1 MSNRRALS
9 NAVKESKQP
18 KQLSKPKDIDY
29 NSKMGYRDDSPFRN
43 KSSIDIN
50 TPTGSIDMSNTGIP
64 LMANGRYLPPYSG
77 THKFDTNV
85 VREVPLTQA
94 KKGGGLKSK
103 KYSRSLQATNKFF
116 RENPLF
122 EKPKKL
128 SKKRIYDPNAK
139 YYQDGG
145 LTVGTSTS
153 YPSGIGV
160 GNLAN
165 YVPSQMANLKIPNP
179 FKLEEIKTPLEIS
192 IGTPLGG
199 ANSRRNTYQGFQH
212 PSTGES
218 AVSGPAQ
225 SSQDLINSNKANFNN
240 WQETKKGAPIDFR
253 VKQSFYGITQNKD
266 NPLRGFAS
274 IQGGYH
280 PQTGFNAGAEG
291 GVNLV
296 LSRNGQANRYFSNRG
311 LIPKQTVFVPQLTM
325 GYGIKQKLKGWDQ
338 DTLNEYENL
347 LNQDAQNNTT
357 NSFDYLNEESKKGHL
372 TGSRANFAIR
382 PQFTIESR
390 PTRSPLTVHG
400 TIGANMNM
408 AAGNRAIDNSGGTR
422 SKNTLYGEVGV
433 RYPVD
438 KMFDKKSK
446 AKSKIQEVQDREQE
460 YEKERPVKPVEQK
473 EPEEQTEWIGEHP
486 RWLRD
491 GGSTD
496 NYVEIDIPKDQIQK
510 YVDGGY
516 IVEDISVPELNTYAE
531 GGEPCPDGYR
541 KNYLGTDCVPM
552 EAPEQTNDEEWYRNW
567 YANRMLQDEEGQQLL
582 ETARPKIL
590 KRAEKFPEEEWYT
603 KFGSSESGSF
613 EPLTGKITLNRGRLD
628 SNPFLRNEVKFHEK
642 GHYLTS
648 PSMLDPETDTA
659 KEVDAHPIQQLKNYE
674 ADVVNQALKERKDI
688 PRKDRKYYDYLKGK
702 GKAKPY
708 VEEISKNLM
717 QARRL
722 AGFKPGQ
729 VITDEDINNFYKQAD
744 EKGWTNPD
752 SELFVEPLRNLKD
765 FTKGPEELKMLFNK
779 LAENKAQQED
789 EFQFQTA
796 RYGGSLDT
804 YAGGGAACPRG
815 YVRDASGKCVPYNF
829 SDIQAADSY
838 KGMYGGYDKKG
849 VKNLKQ
855 ETIVA
860 KKGKKFSDYVL
871 RGGKTKADMAKK
883 LGKDAGQYFGMPGE
897 ALQPT
902 NFTKAGLEKYN
913 KTIKDAKKNFEA
925 EEKSREEYEK
935 AVKKKE
941 SGKMSTDKFARQYK
955 EKGWADKYDPATM
968 KEGYKGQFQDAVDEA
983 NARKTENYE
992 LVKNVAGELSG
1003 YNAAGRIYDDPL
1015 GTLKG
1020 IGQTVADVASLPFGL
1035 TTGAYNYATDGN
1047 FDMGKNII
1055 GQNYGEG
1062 LDEVGD
1068 VASILPFGSMLGAA
1082 GKAAKLTKAGDV
1094 AGDLGKFITTQT
1106 PVKNTYKVLG
1116 RDSKFFNPGE
1126 QPNWLKGY
1134 QQTWDPDVADLAPL
1148 AAFDKKLKTPELI
1161 PKFKKQYQSI
1171 TDKKNSITTDYRKK
1185 IQKAKDNP
1193 ELIKKAEQERE
1204 SAMAKMTEATDKFE
1218 ADVLNYNIK
1227 KYSPFEKQIG
1237 SGGFGKVFSIP
1248 GSDKVVKIGRQA
1260 PGEIPEELIKR
1271 AQGLDKPNV
1280 AIPNRIEN
1288 LEGIVDATVMKKVD
1302 NLENSPESLFSGTHV
1317 RPTSQAY
1324 EQLVYDIQDLQ
1335 DRGLYADFQN
1345 PDNIIF
1351 NPQTGKYHI
1360 YDLNT
1365 TGHYMSKNITPE
1377 MGYKFKADTQFPG
1390 IQVPDTEGHSV
1401 LKILKDQGK
1410 VPKDFQLPNYV
1421 DLETTKIADDL
1432 TFRKANPYN
1441 AKNTDNDYGKS
1452 LVAQVTKGKGFD
1464 WDQQISLRK
1473 YKQPSGEEA
1482 YYFSANMKNPVEA
1495 GRAFKKLESQ
1505 IPKGSIIQEPASLS
1519 LDSWSA
1525 LLKQAQNPKKFQVY
1539 PGNKV
1544 PLNMEAVH
1552 KKLPNQDKLLRG
1564 LEDEMGWESK
1574 MASYAT
1580 REDAQ
1585 EAADYINTLIPKEF
1599 RATKA
1604 NVFQNDPKKEIYNIA
1619 VPNYRIKKMYKQGG
1633 QSNDYIEMD
1642 IPKSKV
1648 QWYIDN
1654 GYDVEVLE

>member
-1 MSNRRALS
+1 MAKFRITSVPQNKKLNTFAGGGDPGVYILDGYKYKKDSSGNWTYESGQPINDIDNRTLIAKL
-9 NAVKESKQP
+9 NQQAKPVETP
-18 KQLSKPKDIDY
+18 AITLAPKPKPTLTQKKTEYANLVNSPLIANQERAQSLGSEISEELKQKDLYEPDPSNIIHRGKGFETTLNSALDYPMTKASIAASASAGDGSDEIDNLRHPLAGRY
-29 NSKMGYRDDSPFRN
+29 TAEAVMNYFPEWMQY
-43 KSSIDIN
+43 
-50 TPTGSIDMSNTGIP
+50 TGIP
-64 LMANGRYLPPYSG
+64 QATGFLGANAMGIAHEADNIFKDARPWSSKLRESGEDIFNNAVGAGVGILPMSSKDKTDALLELSNNNMLPDGMVTPEINKSG
-77 THKFDTNV
+77 FSNNMYF
-85 VREVPLTQA
+85 
-94 KKGGGLKSK
+94 KKGPNDPG
-103 KYSRSLQATNKFF
+103 KF
-116 RENPLF
+116 
-122 EKPKKL
+122 
-128 SKKRIYDPNAK
+128 
-139 YYQDGG
+139 
-145 LTVGTSTS
+145 
-153 YPSGIGV
+153 
-160 GNLAN
+160 
-165 YVPSQMANLKIPNP
+165 
-179 FKLEEIKTPLEIS
+179 
-192 IGTPLGG
+192 
-199 ANSRRNTYQGFQH
+199 
-212 PSTGES
+212 
-218 AVSGPAQ
+218 
-225 SSQDLINSNKANFNN
+225 
-240 WQETKKGAPIDFR
+240 
-253 VKQSFYGITQNKD
+253 
-266 NPLRGFAS
+266 
-274 IQGGYH
+274 
-280 PQTGFNAGAEG
+280 
-291 GVNLV
+291 
-296 LSRNGQANRYFSNRG
+296 
-311 LIPKQTVFVPQLTM
+311 
-325 GYGIKQKLKGWDQ
+325 
-338 DTLNEYENL
+338 
-347 LNQDAQNNTT
+347 
-357 NSFDYLNEESKKGHL
+357 
-372 TGSRANFAIR
+372 
-382 PQFTIESR
+382 
-390 PTRSPLTVHG
+390 RSP
-400 TIGANMNM
+400 
-408 AAGNRAIDNSGGTR
+408 
-422 SKNTLYGEVGV
+422 
-433 RYPVD
+433 
-438 KMFDKKSK
+438 
-446 AKSKIQEVQDREQE
+446 
-460 YEKERPVKPVEQK
+460 
-473 EPEEQTEWIGEHP
+473 
-486 RWLRD
+486 
-491 GGSTD
+491 
-496 NYVEIDIPKDQIQK
+496 
-510 YVDGGY
+510 
-516 IVEDISVPELNTYAE
+516 
-531 GGEPCPDGYR
+531 
-541 KNYLGTDCVPM
+541 
-552 EAPEQTNDEEWYRNW
+552 
-567 YANRMLQDEEGQQLL
+567 
-582 ETARPKIL
+582 
-590 KRAEKFPEEEWYT
+590 
-603 KFGSSESGSF
+603 
-613 EPLTGKITLNRGRLD
+613 
-628 SNPFLRNEVKFHEK
+628 
-642 GHYLTS
+642 
-648 PSMLDPETDTA
+648 
-659 KEVDAHPIQQLKNYE
+659 
-674 ADVVNQALKERKDI
+674 
-688 PRKDRKYYDYLKGK
+688 
-702 GKAKPY
+702 
-708 VEEISKNLM
+708 
-717 QARRL
+717 
-722 AGFKPGQ
+722 
-729 VITDEDINNFYKQAD
+729 YKQ
-744 EKGWTNPD
+744 E
-752 SELFVEPLRNLKD
+752 
-765 FTKGPEELKMLFNK
+765 
-779 LAENKAQQED
+779 
-789 EFQFQTA
+789 
-796 RYGGSLDT
+796 YGGSLDT

-829 SDIQAADSY
+829 NDVQAADSY

-855 ETIVA
+855 EIIVA

-925 EEKSREEYEK
+925 EEKNREEYDN
-935 AVKKKE
+935 ALKKKE

-1020 IGQTVADVASLPFGL
+1020 VGQTVADVASLPFGL
-1035 TTGAYNYATDGN
+1035 TTGVYNYATDGN
-1047 FDMGKNII
+1047 FDMGQNII

-1068 VASILPFGSMLGAA
+1068 VASILPFGSMLGTA

-1148 AAFDKKLKTPELI
+1148 AEFDKKLKTPELI

-1317 RPTSQAY
+1317 KPTSQAY

-1410 VPKDFQLPNYV
+1410 VPKNFELPNYA

-1432 TFRKANPYN
+1432 TFRKVNPYKT
-1441 AKNTDNDYGKS
+1441 KNTDNDYGKT
-1452 LVAQVTKGKGFD
+1452 LVAHVTKGEGLTG
-1464 WDQQISLRK
+1464 DQAISLRK

-1482 YYFSANMKNPVEA
+1482 YYFNANMKNPIEA
-1495 GRAFKKLESQ
+1495 GKAFKKLESQ
-1505 IPKGSIIQEPASLS
+1505 IPKGAIIQEPASLS

-1525 LLKQAQNPKKFQVY
+1525 LLRQAQNPKKFQVY

-1544 PLNMEAVH
+1544 PLNTEAVH